1 MLCEIKFHYPLQHAD
16 KHFQPK
22 ISQCP
27 CDSFLKESLPGVV
40 ICSSASPSCR
50 EVSAQYTIKHMLI
63 TLGKSHLTWT
73 NVCCWFF
80 LSFFFLKLIF
90 FVVKIMMLVS
100 SRLDKVLF
108 FLLELLD
115 ERHLGT

>member
-1 MLCEIKFHYPLQHAD
+1 MLCEIKFHYPLQHSD

-27 CDSFLKESLPGVV
+27 CDSILRECSPGVA

-50 EVSAQYTIKHMLI
+50 DVSAQYTIKHMLI
-63 TLGKSHLTWT
+63 TVGKSHLTWT
-73 NVCCWFF
+73 NVCCFF
-80 LSFFFLKLIF
+80 LFFLILIF
-90 FVVKIMMLVS
+90 FVVKITLLMF
-100 SRLDKVLF
+100 SRLDEVLF